1 MSHALALWISV
12 LLLLGNAFF
21 VGAEFAAMAAR
32 RSTLE
37 PLAAAGSS
45 RARLALDALE
55 HLGSM
60 LAPARLGLTVWSVGP
75 GALAEAALHEILEDV
90 FHAWH
95 LDQWVSD

>member
-37 PLAAAGSS
+37 PMAAAGSA
-45 RARLALDALE
+45 RARMSLDALQQR
-55 HLGSM
+55 G
-60 LAPARLGLTVWSVGP
+60 T
-75 GALAEAALHEILEDV
+75 
-90 FHAWH
+90 
-95 LDQWVSD
+95 